1 MLHTNY
7 INAMIKGPKNIIIAA
22 TKGGIIL
29 INEEDGSFTHLGE
42 EKISRVHNEEVMDI
56 YYSNDILWIE
66 VLTDFILIT

>member
-1 MLHTNY
+1 MLHTVDY

-42 EKISRVHNEEVMDI
+42 EKISRVHDEED
-56 YYSNDILWIE
+56 YGYL
-66 VLTDFILIT
+66 LFQ

>member
-42 EKISRVHNEEVMDI
+42 EKISRGI
-56 YYSNDILWIE
+56 
-66 VLTDFILIT
+66 